1 VEIRIVRAHE
11 HERLGAI
18 TVAAYRA
25 INPPYADADLDE
37 YEAELRDIAGR
48 AAGADVLVAVDGDGD
63 ADGGAVLGGVT
74 YVPGPSSPWAEFDE
88 PDAAGIRMLA
98 VAPEAQGR
106 GVGEALTRAC
116 IDRAVAAGRVQV
128 LLHSTDWMTTAH
140 RIYERLG
147 FQRDPSFDREIEDG
161 FWLRGFRLRLDD
173 RYAVTKFPA
182 W

>member
-1 VEIRIVRAHE
+1 MRPDEY
-11 HERLGAI
+11 ERLGEI

-25 INPPYADADLDE
+25 INPPQADADLDE
-37 YEAELRDIAGR
+37 DEAELRDVAGR
-48 AAGADVLVAVDGDGD
+48 AAGADVLVAIDGD
-63 ADGGAVLGGVT
+63 GAVLGGVT
-74 YVPGPSSPWAEFDE
+74 YVPDRSSPFAEFDD

-106 GVGEALTRAC
+106 GTGEALTRAC
-116 IDRAVAAGRVQV
+116 IDRAVSAGRAQI

-147 FQRDPSFDREIEDG
+147 FRRDPSLDWEVEPD

-173 RYAVTKFPA
+173 R
-182 W
+182 